1 MSVIVVGLNHRTAP
15 VELRERVAVPSSR
28 MVKALHDL
36 SGREHLA
43 EVVLLSTCNRTEIY
57 ARSTKFHSAVSDV
70 LEFLSEQGSAPPEDF
85 SEHLY
90 TYYDDSA
97 VSHLFGVAAGLDSMI
112 LGEGE
117 ILGQVRDAWQL
128 AETEGA
134 SGQAMARVFRHAI
147 VLGKRVR
154 TETAIG
160 RRALSISSAAVAL
173 AERTMFSLRGR
184 SVLILGA
191 GDVAEGLGRA
201 LVSAGVGEVVV
212 ANRTHARAVALAE
225 RLGGRAVPL
234 GDLQDVL
241 TTVDVLLTA
250 TDSTEVHVERAD
262 VEAVMER
269 RGGVPL
275 LIVDVAV
282 PRDVDPGAA
291 SVPGVTLHDVDDLH
305 QLTEAAL
312 DERRREVAT
321 VREIIGEELERFQAD
336 RAARQVAPL
345 ITSLRDHAE
354 SVRQAELTRFRS
366 KLEALDPE
374 ARQIVD
380 ALTQGIVNKLLHE
393 PTVRLKDTAGTAR
406 GELYSDALA
415 SLFNF
420 SESEE

>member
-1 MSVIVVGLNHRTAP
+1 VIVVGLNHRTAP

-28 MVKALHDL
+28 LDKALHDL
-36 SGREHLA
+36 SSREHLA
-43 EVVLLSTCNRTEIY
+43 EIVLLSTCNRTEIY

-70 LEFLSEQGSAPPEDF
+70 LDFLAEQGGTAPEQF

-117 ILGQVRDAWQL
+117 ILGQVRGAWQL
-128 AETEGA
+128 AEAEGA
-134 SGQAMARVFRHAI
+134 SGQALARVFRHAI
-147 VLGKRVR
+147 EVGKRVR

-160 RRALSISSAAVAL
+160 RSALSVSSAAVAL

-184 SVLILGA
+184 SMLILGA

-201 LVSAGVGEVVV
+201 LVAAGAGDVLV

-234 GDLQDVL
+234 GELPDVL
-241 TTVDVLLTA
+241 TRVDVLLTA
-250 TDSTEVHVERAD
+250 TDSTEIHVERTD

-269 RGGVPL
+269 RRGAPL

-291 SVPGVTLHDVDDLH
+291 EVPGVTLHDVDDLH

-312 DERRREVAT
+312 DSRRREVAT
-321 VREIIGEELERFQAD
+321 VRAIIGEELERFQAD
-336 RAARQVAPL
+336 RAAREVAPL
-345 ITSLRDHAE
+345 VTELRARAE
-354 SVRQAELTRFRS
+354 EIRRSELARFRAKLDGLPDDARQAVE
-366 KLEALDPE
+366 
-374 ARQIVD
+374 

-393 PTVRLKDTAGTAR
+393 PTVRLKDAAGTAR
-406 GELYSDALA
+406 GELYSDALG
-415 SLFNF
+415 SLFDIRDA
-420 SESEE
+420 EE

>member
-1 MSVIVVGLNHRTAP
+1 VSVIVVGLNHRTAP

-28 MVKALHDL
+28 LDKALHDL
-36 SGREHLA
+36 SSREHLA

-70 LEFLSEQGSAPPEDF
+70 LDFLAEQGGAPPETF

-97 VSHLFGVAAGLDSMI
+97 VNHLFGVAAGLDSMI

-117 ILGQVRDAWQL
+117 ILGQVRGAWRQ
-128 AETEGA
+128 AESEGA
-134 SGQAMARVFRHAI
+134 SGQALARVFRHAI
-147 VLGKRVR
+147 EVGKRVR
-154 TETAIG
+154 TDTAIG
-160 RRALSISSAAVAL
+160 RSALSVSSAAVAL

-184 SVLILGA
+184 SMLILGA

-201 LVSAGVGEVVV
+201 LVSAGAGDVVV

-225 RLGGRAVPL
+225 KLGGRAVPL
-234 GDLQDVL
+234 GELPEIL
-241 TTVDVLLTA
+241 TRVDVLLTA

-269 RGGVPL
+269 RGGAPL

-282 PRDVDPGAA
+282 PRDVDPGAGQ
-291 SVPGVTLHDVDDLH
+291 VPGVTLHDVDALH
-305 QLTEAAL
+305 ELTAAAL

-321 VREIIGEELERFQAD
+321 VREIIGEELERFRID
-336 RAARQVAPL
+336 RAAREVAPL
-345 ITSLRDHAE
+345 VTELRARGE
-354 SVRQAELTRFRS
+354 QIRVGELARFRA
-366 KLEALDPE
+366 KLDTLGPDERAAVE
-374 ARQIVD
+374 

-393 PTVRLKDTAGTAR
+393 PTVRLKDAAGTAR
-406 GELYSDALA
+406 GELFSDALGT
-415 SLFNF
+415 LFDIRDA
-420 SESEE
+420 EE

>member
-1 MSVIVVGLNHRTAP
+1 VIVVGLNHRTAP

-28 MVKALHDL
+28 LDKALHDL
-36 SGREHLA
+36 SSREHLA

-70 LEFLSEQGSAPPEDF
+70 LDFLAEQGGAPPEAF

-117 ILGQVRDAWQL
+117 ILGQVRGAWQH
-128 AETEGA
+128 AEQETA
-134 SGQAMARVFRHAI
+134 SGQALARVFRHAI
-147 VLGKRVR
+147 EVGKRVR

-160 RRALSISSAAVAL
+160 RSALSVSSAAVAL

-201 LVSAGVGEVVV
+201 LVAAGAGQVVV
-212 ANRTHARAVALAE
+212 ANRTHARAVALAD

-234 GDLQDVL
+234 GDLPDVL
-241 TTVDVLLTA
+241 TSVDVLLTA

-262 VEAVMER
+262 VEVVMER

-275 LIVDVAV
+275 LVVDVAV

-291 SVPGVTLHDVDDLH
+291 QVPGVTLHDVDDLH
-305 QLTEAAL
+305 ELTAAAL

-321 VREIIGEELERFQAD
+321 VREIIGEELERFQTD
-336 RAARQVAPL
+336 RAAREVAPL
-345 ITSLRDHAE
+345 VTELRAKAE
-354 SVRQAELTRFRS
+354 QVRRAELARFGP
-366 KLEALDPE
+366 KLDALPDD
-374 ARQIVD
+374 ARNTVE

-393 PTVRLKDTAGTAR
+393 PTVRLKEAAGTAR
-406 GELYSDALA
+406 GELFSDALG
-415 SLFNF
+415 SLFDIRDA
-420 SESEE
+420 EE

>member
-1 MSVIVVGLNHRTAP
+1 VIVVGLNHRTAP

-28 MVKALHDL
+28 LDKALHDL
-36 SGREHLA
+36 SSREHLA

-70 LEFLSEQGSAPPEDF
+70 LDFLSEQGGAPPEEF

-117 ILGQVRDAWQL
+117 ILGQVRGAWQQ
-128 AETEGA
+128 AEADGA
-134 SGQAMARVFRHAI
+134 SGQALARVFRHA
-147 VLGKRVR
+147 VEVGKRVR

-160 RRALSISSAAVAL
+160 RSALSVSSAAVAL

-184 SVLILGA
+184 SMLILGA

-201 LVSAGVGEVVV
+201 LVAAGAGDVVV

-225 RLGGRAVPL
+225 KLGGRAVPL
-234 GDLQDVL
+234 GELPEIL
-241 TTVDVLLTA
+241 TRVDVLLTA
-250 TDSTEVHVERAD
+250 TDSSEVHVERSD

-269 RGGVPL
+269 RGGAPL

-282 PRDVDPGAA
+282 PRDVDPGAGEVA
-291 SVPGVTLHDVDDLH
+291 GVTLHDVDDLH

-321 VREIIGEELERFQAD
+321 VREIIGEELERFQTD
-336 RAARQVAPL
+336 RAAREVAPL
-345 ITSLRDHAE
+345 VTELRAHAE
-354 SVRQAELTRFRS
+354 QIRLGELARFRA
-366 KLEALDPE
+366 KLDALPDD
-374 ARQIVD
+374 ARRTVE

-393 PTVRLKDTAGTAR
+393 PTVRLKDAAGTAR
-406 GELYSDALA
+406 GELYSDALGT
-415 SLFNF
+415 LFDIRDA
-420 SESEE
+420 EE

>member
-1 MSVIVVGLNHRTAP
+1 
-15 VELRERVAVPSSR
+15 

-36 SGREHLA
+36 SSREHLA

-70 LEFLSEQGSAPPEDF
+70 LDFLSEQGSAPPEDF

-117 ILGQVRDAWQL
+117 ILGQVRAAWQL
-128 AETEGA
+128 ADDEGA

-147 VLGKRVR
+147 ELGKRVR

-212 ANRTHARAVALAE
+212 ANRTHARAIALAG

-234 GDLQDVL
+234 GELPDVL
-241 TTVDVLLTA
+241 TAVDVLLTA

-269 RGGVPL
+269 RDGTPL

-291 SVPGVTLHDVDDLH
+291 EVPGVTLHDVDDLL

-321 VREIIGEELERFQAD
+321 VREIIGEELERFQTD
-336 RAARQVAPL
+336 RAAREVAPL
-345 ITSLRDHAE
+345 ITSLRDRAE
-354 SVRQAELTRFRS
+354 AVRQAELARFRTRLETLDAES
-366 KLEALDPE
+366 RETIEALT
-374 ARQIVD
+374 R
-380 ALTQGIVNKLLHE
+380 GIVNKLLHE
-393 PTVRLKDTAGTAR
+393 PTVRLKEAAGTAR
-406 GELYSDALA
+406 GELFSDALA
-415 SLFNF
+415 SLFDI
-420 SESEE
+420 SDTEE

>member
-28 MVKALHDL
+28 LDKALHDL
-36 SGREHLA
+36 SSREHLA

-70 LEFLSEQGSAPPEDF
+70 LEFLAEQGGAPPEEF

-117 ILGQVRDAWQL
+117 ILGQVRAAWQR
-128 AETEGA
+128 AETDGA
-134 SGQAMARVFRHAI
+134 SGQALARVFRHA
-147 VLGKRVR
+147 VEVGKRVR

-160 RRALSISSAAVAL
+160 RSALSISSAAVAL

-184 SVLILGA
+184 SMLILGA

-201 LVSAGVGEVVV
+201 LVAAGAGDVVV

-225 RLGGRAVPL
+225 KLRGRAVPL
-234 GDLQDVL
+234 GELPDVL
-241 TTVDVLLTA
+241 TRVDVLLTA
-250 TDSTEVHVERAD
+250 TDSSEVHIERSD

-269 RGGVPL
+269 RGGAPL

-282 PRDVDPGAA
+282 PRDVDPGAGQ
-291 SVPGVTLHDVDDLH
+291 VPGVTLHDVDDLH
-305 QLTEAAL
+305 ELTEAAL

-321 VREIIGEELERFQAD
+321 VREIIGQELERFQTD
-336 RAARQVAPL
+336 RAAREVAPL
-345 ITSLRDHAE
+345 VTELRARAE
-354 SVRQAELTRFRS
+354 DIRQAELERFRG
-366 KLEALDPE
+366 KLDALPE
-374 ARQIVD
+374 DARRTVE

-393 PTVRLKDTAGTAR
+393 PTVRLKDAAGTAR
-406 GELYSDALA
+406 GELYSDALGT
-415 SLFNF
+415 LFDIRD
-420 SESEE
+420 SEE

>member
-36 SGREHLA
+36 SSREHLA

-70 LEFLSEQGSAPPEDF
+70 LEFLAEQGSVPPEEF

-128 AETEGA
+128 AEAEGSA
-134 SGQAMARVFRHAI
+134 GQAMARVFRHAI
-147 VLGKRVR
+147 EVGKRVR

-160 RRALSISSAAVAL
+160 RRALSVSSAAVGL

-201 LVSAGVGEVVV
+201 LMTAGVGEVVV
-212 ANRTHARAVALAE
+212 ANRTHARAVELAE

-234 GDLQDVL
+234 GELPEVL
-241 TTVDVLLTA
+241 TRVDLLLTA

-291 SVPGVTLHDVDDLH
+291 QVAGVTLHDVDDLH

-312 DERRREVAT
+312 DVRRGEVVN
-321 VREIIGEELERFQAD
+321 VREIIGHELERFQTD
-336 RAARQVAPL
+336 RAAREVAPL
-345 ITSLRDHAE
+345 VTSLRDRAE
-354 SVRQAELTRFRS
+354 SVRQAELSRFRA
-366 KLEALDPE
+366 KIDALDPE
-374 ARQIVD
+374 TRNAID

-393 PTVRLKDTAGTAR
+393 PTVRLKEAAGSAR

-415 SLFNF
+415 SLFDIRDT
-420 SESEE
+420 EG

>member
-1 MSVIVVGLNHRTAP
+1 VIVVGLNHRTAP

-28 MVKALHDL
+28 LDKALHDL
-36 SGREHLA
+36 SSREHLA

-70 LEFLSEQGSAPPEDF
+70 LDFLSEQGGAPPEQF

-117 ILGQVRDAWQL
+117 ILGQVRGAWRQ
-128 AETEGA
+128 AEADGA
-134 SGQAMARVFRHAI
+134 SGQALARVFRHAI
-147 VLGKRVR
+147 EVGKRVR
-154 TETAIG
+154 TDTAIG
-160 RRALSISSAAVAL
+160 RSALSVSSAAVAL

-201 LVSAGVGEVVV
+201 LVAAGAGDVVV
-212 ANRTHARAVALAE
+212 ANRTHARAVALAD

-234 GDLQDVL
+234 GDLPDVL
-241 TTVDVLLTA
+241 TRVDVLLTA

-269 RGGVPL
+269 RGGSPL

-282 PRDVDPGAA
+282 PRDVDPGAGE
-291 SVPGVTLHDVDDLH
+291 VDGVTLHDVDDLH
-305 QLTEAAL
+305 ELTEAAL
-312 DERRREVAT
+312 DSRRREIVT
-321 VREIIGEELERFQAD
+321 VREIIGEELEKFQTD
-336 RAARQVAPL
+336 RAAREVAPL
-345 ITSLRDHAE
+345 VTELRAHAE
-354 SVRQAELTRFRS
+354 DIRQAELTRFRA
-366 KLEALDPE
+366 KIDALPPE
-374 ARQIVD
+374 AREVVD

-393 PTVRLKDTAGTAR
+393 PTVRLKEAAGTAR
-406 GELYSDALA
+406 GELFSDALGT
-415 SLFNF
+415 LFDIRDA
-420 SESEE
+420 EE